1 MFWCSRHPDTEEIAE
16 VDSKSESGGKNNF
29 KLESEPKEVDS
40 MFESEAEEF
49 DKKEESNDLK
59 MKSDGEEGGIRRN
72 ATTVENV

>member
-1 MFWCSRHPDTEEIAE
+1 
-16 VDSKSESGGKNNF
+16 
-29 KLESEPKEVDS
+29 